1 MLPCTYEKV
10 KWSSRTILSIA
21 LSSCKILQTS
31 TRTSSIVTEFVIL
44 CMQSSTYNIRNDGVF
59 LHLFKNLIDNLIIH
73 MLANVRLH
81 DLCAH
86 QNSNS
91 LKSCTCE
98 GKLYRYFTRPWES
111 DFSLAPLL
119 LTRLPRAPS
128 RRNVIQYTRKC
139 WYLLISMNACKRHFK
154 LMEEGSTLIIST
166 WLRCVFIMRPA
177 FPLDFGSPYV
187 VLSYYFK
194 SISRRP
200 ILGTTSSHVAS
211 PWISVRG
218 QRASPSSS

>member
-1 MLPCTYEKV
+1 MWGYMTCVLIKI
-10 KWSSRTILSIA
+10 RTPSNHVRA
-21 LSSCKILQTS
+21 KGNC
-31 TRTSSIVTEFVIL
+31 
-44 CMQSSTYNIRNDGVF
+44 
-59 LHLFKNLIDNLIIH
+59 IDI
-73 MLANVRLH
+73 
-81 DLCAH
+81 
-86 QNSNS
+86 S
-91 LKSCTCE
+91 LVL
-98 GKLYRYFTRPWES
+98 GES